1 MTDRV
6 DWIEHKGRKIM
17 FFNLK
22 GGKHYDILS
31 MVEKGK
37 RLYTVEPLH
46 SILELID
53 ATDAD
58 FDSESWKEVR
68 NFAKSIKE
76 YVKAAAIVGTSGMT
90 KFMLKAANIFAKRN
104 VTPFEDLEA
113 AKDWLL
119 EQADASGSQEVGTE

>member
-22 GGKHYDILS
+22 GASHDDILA

-37 RLYTVEPLH
+37 RLYSAEPPH

-53 ATDAD
+53 TTDAD
-58 FDSESWKEVR
+58 FDTESWKEVR
-68 NFAKSIKE
+68 IFAKSIKE
-76 YVKAAAIVGTSGMT
+76 YVKAAAIVGVSGMT
-90 KFMLKAANIFAKRN
+90 RFMLKAANIFAKRT
-104 VTPFEDLEA
+104 VTPFEDMEA

-119 EQADASGSQEVGTE
+119 EQAGASGYHEVGTE